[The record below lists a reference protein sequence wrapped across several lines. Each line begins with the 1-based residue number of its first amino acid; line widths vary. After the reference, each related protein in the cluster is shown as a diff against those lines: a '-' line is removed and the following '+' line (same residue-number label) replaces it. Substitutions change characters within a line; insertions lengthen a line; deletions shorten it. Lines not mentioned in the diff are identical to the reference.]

1 MTRILFVADNINVLD
16 GIRRMLHAD
25 RKIWELEF
33 VLSGEAALQSCEAGR
48 FDVVVSDMRMPGMDG
63 ATLLGHVRD
72 RYPETARIALSG
84 YSDEALTARSLS
96 VVHRFLVKPCNVS
109 ELRTTIERMC
119 TLQELLNKP
128 DIRRI
133 IGTVG
138 ELPSLSSTY
147 VHLTRVIKDPNASIA
162 KVATII
168 EQDVAMSAKVLH
180 LVNSAFFGLARSV
193 TNLSEAVSLLGMETT
208 KSLVLVTD
216 AFKAFVPDKR
226 VPQSTYES
234 LERHAQEV
242 ACIASALPLEREERD
257 VAVIAALLHDIGRL
271 FMASKMPEEFCYV
284 QARTASGACKLFE
297 AEEELLGTS
306 HAEIGAYLLGL
317 WGIPNVVVEAIAH
330 HHRPTRIPHT
340 AFDSTMAVYVAELFA
355 SENDV
360 KSTGLRVSELD
371 ESDRDCLESL
381 GILSRYKEFSELTL
395 SCRK

>member
-1 MTRILFVADNINVLD
+1 MRRILFVDDDKNILD
-16 GIRRMLHAD
+16 GIRRMLHTD
-25 RKIWELEF
+25 RTRWEMSF
-33 VLSGEAALQSCEAGR
+33 ALSGEVAMQLCEAGS

-63 ATLLGHVRD
+63 ATLLGHIRD
-72 RYPETARIALSG
+72 RYPDTARIALSG
-84 YSDEALTARSLS
+84 YSDDALTARSLP

-147 VHLTRVIKDPNASIA
+147 VHLTKVIQDPNASIV
-162 KVATII
+162 KVAAII

-193 TNLSEAVSLLGMETT
+193 TNLSDAVSFLGMETT
-208 KSLVLVTD
+208 KNLVLATD
-216 AFKAFVPDKR
+216 AFKAFVPDRR
-226 VPQSTYES
+226 VHQSTYES
-234 LERHAQEV
+234 LERHAREA
-242 ACIASALPLEREERD
+242 ACIASALSLGREERD

-271 FMASKMPEEFCYV
+271 FMASKMPEAFCSV
-284 QARTASGACKLFE
+284 QSLAASRPCKLFE

-317 WGIPNVVVEAIAH
+317 WGLPNVVVEAIAH
-330 HHRPTRIPHT
+330 HHRPTRIPHSG
-340 AFDSTMAVYVAELFA
+340 FDSSIAVYVAELLA
-355 SENDV
+355 SENEENP
-360 KSTGLRVSELD
+360 TGPPASGLD
-371 ESDRDCLESL
+371 ESDRVCLESL
-381 GILSRYKEFSELTL
+381 GILSRYQEFSELAL
-395 SCRK
+395 PCRK